1 MMRANCDRIGRLRA
15 ATLALMLALMLPGV
29 AALAAGVAS
38 EPSEPGLARAAWL
51 LDRESLQSL
60 ALTGQLTQS
69 GEFGGGAAV
78 APAAVEVDG
87 GRKGS
92 ALPVLA
98 SLVLPGAG
106 EAMLGHKRG
115 YLMMA
120 LDIFA
125 WTQVAKKHSDGGELR
140 DKYYAFA
147 DEHYSDDLL
156 LAAYVAGGSS
166 VDGFYRDG
174 IGTDYFDFGAISTLA
189 DLENLPLYVTVED
202 DRREYYE
209 NLGKWDQFVF
219 GWDDFIRPD
228 DDALTPAGY
237 VPTGDPKTD
246 FANAWV
252 SENRE
257 TYRQM
262 RAESNDA
269 FKSRD
274 RWLYV
279 NIGLR
284 LFSVVQTA
292 WLDGLLGGDSGEG
305 GDGRLSVAGHE
316 VRVIAQPTGLRR
328 ATVAAAVSF

>member
-1 MMRANCDRIGRLRA
+1 M
-15 ATLALMLALMLPGV
+15 
-29 AALAAGVAS
+29 
-38 EPSEPGLARAAWL
+38 
-51 LDRESLQSL
+51 
-60 ALTGQLTQS
+60 
-69 GEFGGGAAV
+69 

-98 SLVLPGAG
+98 SLVLPGSG

-237 VPTGDPKTD
+237 APTGDPKID
-246 FANAWV
+246 LQQPWV

-262 RAESNDA
+262 RDGIERRLQEPRPLAVREHRPAPVQRAADGVA
-269 FKSRD
+269 RRAARRGLGRGRRRPAVGGRARGARD
-274 RWLYV
+274 R
-279 NIGLR
+279 
-284 LFSVVQTA
+284 A
-292 WLDGLLGGDSGEG
+292 ADGSAA
-305 GDGRLSVAGHE
+305 GDGGGRGFLLTARNLSV
-316 VRVIAQPTGLRR
+316 RR
-328 ATVAAAVSF
+328 PGADRKAEW